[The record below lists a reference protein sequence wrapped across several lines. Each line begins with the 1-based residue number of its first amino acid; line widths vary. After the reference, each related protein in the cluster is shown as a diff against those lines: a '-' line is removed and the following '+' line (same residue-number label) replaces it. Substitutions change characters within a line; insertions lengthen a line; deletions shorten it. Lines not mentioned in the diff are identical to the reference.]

1 MARRRML
8 STRISLSKKVNHV
21 SDQAALLYTWMIPHL
36 DELGLMEAD
45 PEVVK
50 AQVVPMRI
58 TFTTEVVASCMD
70 ELEGAGLI
78 MRYKANSSTYL
89 SDPKFFEFQT
99 FKGDR
104 KAKTEYP
111 IPGWIKIEEDENG
124 KQRITLDS
132 KGFQKKPRARAQ
144 NLNLTKGN
152 LKVSK
157 GNLREE
163 CVGTESSRLAALL
176 FTLIL
181 EHNPNAKEPDLEKWA
196 QEIDRMIRL
205 DKRDPQEVEEIIR
218 WCQTDNFW
226 FANILSAKKLREKY
240 DQLVAHMGRELKK
253 SEPKGMDG
261 IRYLAE
267 REGMMI

>member
-1 MARRRML
+1 
-8 STRISLSKKVNHV
+8 
-21 SDQAALLYTWMIPHL
+21 MIPHL

-58 TFTTEVVASCMD
+58 TFTAEVVESCMD
-70 ELEGAGLI
+70 ELEGVGLVL
-78 MRYKANSSTYL
+78 RYRANSSTYL
-89 SDPKFFEFQT
+89 SDPKFFDFQT

-104 KAKTEYP
+104 KIKTEYP
-111 IPGWIKIEEDENG
+111 LPGWIKIEEDENG

-144 NLNLTKGN
+144 NLNLIKGN

-163 CVGTESSRLAALL
+163 SVETEAFRLAALL

-181 EHNPNAKEPDLEKWA
+181 SHNPNAKEPDIVKWA
-196 QEIDRMIRL
+196 QDIDRMIRL
-205 DKRDPQEVEEIIR
+205 DERDPQEIETVIR
-218 WCQTDNFW
+218 WCQDDDFW
-226 FANILSAKKLREKY
+226 YANILSAKKLREKY
-240 DQLVAHMGRELKK
+240 DQLVVHKSRELKK
-253 SEPKGMDG
+253 GEPKGMDG

-267 REGMMI
+267 KEGMMI